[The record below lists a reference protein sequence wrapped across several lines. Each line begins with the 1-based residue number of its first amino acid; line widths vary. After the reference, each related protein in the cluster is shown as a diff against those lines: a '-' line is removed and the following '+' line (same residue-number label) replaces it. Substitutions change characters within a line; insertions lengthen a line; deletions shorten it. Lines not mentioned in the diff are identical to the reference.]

1 MMHDAHRCG
10 ELHNSLQSE
19 PDGIELSLSPTS
31 TSRVS
36 GTSSARSACRSQL
49 SICRRS
55 RNHVLEANVHHWEGY
70 VPSQVRGHEMTA
82 DIKAIARR
90 LVVVGKRDGRSIYDE
105 QGKRDHVQLWQ
116 QRDVLLTKIT
126 RAFGVN
132 ISVLCNWLCLNERAQ
147 AEAWQPVGRL
157 PSPAAVQALVAKLRR
172 RRRLFSPT
180 HHSDLS
186 SNHGFTED
194 R

>member
-1 MMHDAHRCG
+1 MPSTRICVSLTITLIATTTLFSGGTAAYAQDAPPYPPPNVCTPIPFPLAG
-10 ELHNSLQSE
+10 LD
-19 PDGIELSLSPTS
+19 PD
-31 TSRVS
+31 
-36 GTSSARSACRSQL
+36 
-49 SICRRS
+49 
-55 RNHVLEANVHHWEGY
+55 N
-70 VPSQVRGHEMTA
+70 
-82 DIKAIARR
+82 R
-90 LVVVGKRDGRSIYDE
+90 LVGQMNDSGDGNGTRLINRLCYGGPASGWAE
-105 QGKRDHVQLWQ
+105 KK
-116 QRDVLLTKIT
+116 LLTKIT